1 MSTYSYNKTPDTTEQ
16 PIRKQYINL
25 ALLNLKL
32 SLPTALSSVLQGYW
46 RKKKKKK
53 SAVAELSIL

>member
-1 MSTYSYNKTPDTTEQ
+1 MSTYSYNKTPNTTEQ
-16 PIRKQYINL
+16 PLRKQYINL

-32 SLPTALSSVLQGYW
+32 SLPTVLSSILQGYW
-46 RKKKKKK
+46 KKKKKK